1 MRLWHEALIPLL
13 PRQQLLGQHR
23 ECCALRGLGWGKP
36 QSTVNYVF
44 KHPYAWLVVY
54 HKKVMNEM
62 EERGYT
68 VDFRWYDANYRGK
81 TAGYDHVL
89 EVTDSP
95 SWLWSAV
102 YEKDTLGLLYKT
114 TVYPEHNEK
123 YLNECLENLAR
134 KGIVINK
141 EDIQ

>member
-81 TAGYDHVL
+81 LLAMTMCLKLQTAQVGYGQPCTKKTPLVCSTKQQSIL
-89 EVTDSP
+89 STMRST
-95 SWLWSAV
+95 STSAWRILP
-102 YEKDTLGLLYKT
+102 EK
-114 TVYPEHNEK
+114 ESS
-123 YLNECLENLAR
+123 
-134 KGIVINK
+134 
-141 EDIQ
+141 